1 MPKYR
6 VTLNRMPEIVMEDE
20 LVQVVKADNEDEALK
35 KVVFIIT
42 MGYFE
47 EAHVELVDDETEE
60 TTTDEPVTVDYS
72 PEDDSL
78 N

>member
-47 EAHVELVDDETEE
+47 EAHVVLVDHETEE

>member
-1 MPKYR
+1 MPDIIMN
-6 VTLNRMPEIVMEDE
+6 TDE
-20 LVQVVKADNEDEALK
+20 LVQVVEADNEDEALK
-35 KVVFIIT
+35 TVVFMIT

-47 EAHVELVDDETEE
+47 GARVQLVDDETEV
-60 TTTDEPVTVDYS
+60 TTTDEPITVDYS